1 MAVGGRATLECQGSA
16 GCPVQPLSTDMKSLN
31 LWFHWFQATYMS
43 GGRAIHPSH
52 LRLKTLM
59 LPFLPSFPF
68 LYLLK
73 GNFITE
79 QLGKKLNMATCNSV
93 SLPLFVLL

>member
-59 LPFLPSFPF
+59 LPNSSVCGFSLGGCFFL
-68 LYLLK
+68 LL
-73 GNFITE
+73 
-79 QLGKKLNMATCNSV
+79 C
-93 SLPLFVLL
+93 LPLSHRLQPQVQ